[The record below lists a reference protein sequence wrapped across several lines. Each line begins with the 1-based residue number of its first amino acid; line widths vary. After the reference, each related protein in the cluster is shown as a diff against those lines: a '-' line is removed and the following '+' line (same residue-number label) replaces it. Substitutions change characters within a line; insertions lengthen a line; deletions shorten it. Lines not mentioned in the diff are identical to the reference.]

1 MTEIKVEGLTRNLY
15 PHQLS
20 SVYHLERREQ
30 TKKIFTGAMEITSNI
45 GLFSD
50 IGGFGKTLSLIALIA
65 RNRLTWKLEE
75 PYTHASFKYT
85 DSLGGVLVKR
95 FQSVSDEKCNTT
107 LVVVHPNVIPQWAE
121 ELKGSCLSFTI
132 VTTKQDILELN
143 PDVLEVIVCS
153 HLLYQ
158 PFVARFLRVWKRVI
172 FDDPISLNTP
182 KMHSLDA
189 GFIWFVTDATGFADC
204 FRRRRITTHHFI
216 KTLFGQM
223 PLDVFQSLV
232 VKNNDSY
239 VMRSWPLL
247 PPLHIVYN
255 CGENE
260 EESSN
265 KTIQTIERMGGVI
278 KKDGE
283 QLLEKD
289 TCPICLEEHGS
300 EVIDVQCCGKKFGAD
315 CLVRWFKEE
324 EKASETCPH
333 CRRSLTGKDLVYY
346 SGFPRHR
353 TRNRT
358 VVNIINSYPKGQFI
372 LFSTLR
378 DNFRAIQVLSSE
390 FEIPYA
396 NLHGGISNE
405 KTISQFREGAIKVL
419 FLSAKQPGTG
429 LNLEFV
435 TDLILYHEVSPSIE
449 TVLVSRVHRIGRR
462 LDDPLRIHHL
472 KLV

>member
-20 SVYHLERREQ
+20 SVYHLERREH
-30 TKKIFTGAMEITSNI
+30 TKKIFTGAMEITSNV

-50 IGGFGKTLSLIALIA
+50 IGGFGKTLSLVALIA
-65 RNRLTWKLEE
+65 RNRLTWKLGE
-75 PYTHASFKYT
+75 PYTRATLKYT
-85 DSLGGVLVKR
+85 DSLGGVSVKR
-95 FQSVSDEKCNTT
+95 FRSVSDEKCNAT

-132 VTTKQDILELN
+132 ITTKQNILKLD
-143 PDVLEVIVCS
+143 PDVLDVIVCN

-158 PFVARFLRVWKRVI
+158 PFVSRFLRVWKRVI

-216 KTLFGQM
+216 KTLFGRM
-223 PLDVFQSLV
+223 PSDVFQSLV

-247 PPLHIVYN
+247 PPLHTVYN
-255 CGENE
+255 CDENE
-260 EESSN
+260 APSN
-265 KTIQTIERMGGVI
+265 KTIKTIETMGGVI
-278 KKDGE
+278 KDDA
-283 QLLEKD
+283 QLLEKE

-300 EVIDVQCCGKKFGAD
+300 EVIHVKCCGKKFGAD
-315 CLVRWFKEE
+315 CLVRWFKE
-324 EKASETCPH
+324 KTSETCPH
-333 CRRSLTGKDLVYY
+333 CRHSLIGKDLVYY
-346 SGFPRHR
+346 SGFPRRR

-378 DNFRAIQVLSSE
+378 DNFRAIRSLSSE
-390 FEIPYA
+390 SDIPSA
-396 NLHGGISNE
+396 ILQGSISDE

-429 LNLEFV
+429 LNLEFA